1 MSDIIP
7 EKVKRSIRYD
17 LNAKEIHD
25 YSLQLATQNKQLVSI
40 EEEKKTVVSQYKAKE
55 NEAQALI
62 NKLSAYIT
70 DGFEMR
76 DIDCEVQYHKPQQ
89 GKKTIV
95 RLDTNK
101 VTAVETM
108 TDYEWN
114 LFNQP
119 DLEES
124 DLIKDAKDDLRGK
137 KKSGKKGKQTPENP
151 SGIE

>member
-17 LNAKEIHD
+17 LNAKELHD
-25 YSLQLATQNKQLVSI
+25 YALQLAGKNKELVSI

-62 NKLSAYIT
+62 NKLSAYVT

-89 GKKTIV
+89 GKKTII

-101 VTAVETM
+101 VTAIETM

-119 DLEES
+119 DIEES
-124 DLIKDAKDDLRGK
+124 DGVAKSKKAGK
-137 KKSGKKGKQTPENP
+137 KKTGKKVKQTADNP
-151 SGIE
+151 SGEE